1 MKMSDLFA
9 LQKGHKV
16 KLLVFLNLDFY
27 GNNCKILKSEK
38 IVTILRSLM
47 NTC

>member
-1 MKMSDLFA
+1 MKLSDLFA

-16 KLLVFLNLDFY
+16 KLLIFLNLDFY
-27 GNNCKILKSEK
+27 GNNCKTLKSEK